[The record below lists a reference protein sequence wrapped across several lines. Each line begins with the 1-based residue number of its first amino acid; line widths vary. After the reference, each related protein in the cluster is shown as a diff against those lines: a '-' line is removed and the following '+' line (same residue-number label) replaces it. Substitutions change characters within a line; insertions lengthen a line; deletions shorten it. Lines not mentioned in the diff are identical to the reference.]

1 MIRLILL
8 LAFALAAFVGLP
20 ACIYMDARTGCTSV
34 EVAYDI
40 DVNGSSNAAAPA
52 LDYHREGSG
61 QTASN
66 SARQDGR
73 LSAVGDAALKAIGET
88 VAACASGGISEAPN
102 AARLLAEKLGR
113 APTPAELAE
122 LQQRLP
128 HP

>member
-1 MIRLILL
+1 MIRLLL
-8 LAFALAAFVGLP
+8 LLSLALASFIALP
-20 ACIYMDARTGCTSV
+20 ACIFMDARTGCY
-34 EVAYDI
+34 EVANSYDI
-40 DVNGSSNAAAPA
+40 DASGMSGNVSPQQT
-52 LDYHREGSG
+52 YHREGTG

-113 APTPAELAE
+113 TPTPAELTE
-122 LQQRLP
+122 LQHRLP
-128 HP
+128 QP